1 VTLACVLLADPLIL
15 DEPTNNLDLDSVAE
29 LRHVLSLHQ
38 GALLVAS
45 HDQWFLDGLG
55 MQRWWQVDRAVVA
68 EAGAPSG

>member
-1 VTLACVLLADPLIL
+1 LLADPAPQLLIL

-29 LRHVLSLHQ
+29 LRHVLSRYQ

-55 MQRWWQVDRAVVA
+55 IDRWWAVAGADVA
-68 EAGAPSG
+68 ESGPPRFVG